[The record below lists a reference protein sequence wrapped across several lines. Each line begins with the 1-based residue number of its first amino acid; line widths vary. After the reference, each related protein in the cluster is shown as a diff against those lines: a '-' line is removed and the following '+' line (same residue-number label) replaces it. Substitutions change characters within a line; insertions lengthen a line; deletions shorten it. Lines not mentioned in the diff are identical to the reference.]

1 MSQEPYLHQTD
12 QRAACDDNADV
23 EDHSG
28 HHGNGIDPVTDDATL
43 PSTDEHTRGHMRED
57 MQPPTAQSPVV
68 MMMSG
73 SSVDAQEDRPR
84 TQETLAENLRT
95 VSLSAVAEPYLGS
108 ISGLTFAKLTQAVLR
123 RLSPDGRD
131 FVFSPQMDGNAV
143 PIEGA
148 TNLHLDFVNSMYFDY
163 DQSIDFSLLTGEG
176 ALPTF
181 EAGMQDTINDFPDRT
196 EVLRLATFYFD
207 HSHTLYPIVHQQE
220 VMSDFHSIL
229 MDPEHHTTQSPPCM
243 FRIWMVLAIGSTT
256 YSSITLAE
264 ESLSRM
270 YYEKA
275 MTYFEASMDHG
286 DIVSTPVGTGQS
298 AVRLTHRRLRWKLS
312 CSKYLFHSST
322 SWDQVC
328 HSTQEYLIQT
338 LRADCYVPDTWF
350 LVGTAARL
358 AIGMG
363 LHCDATLQGLP
374 IDQIERRKRLFF
386 SVYMMDR

>member
-1 MSQEPYLHQTD
+1 MS
-12 QRAACDDNADV
+12 R
-23 EDHSG
+23 
-28 HHGNGIDPVTDDATL
+28 
-43 PSTDEHTRGHMRED
+43 
-57 MQPPTAQSPVV
+57 
-68 MMMSG
+68 
-73 SSVDAQEDRPR
+73 SSVAAQEDRPR

-163 DQSIDFSLLTGEG
+163 DQAIDFSLLTGEG
-176 ALPTF
+176 ALPAF
-181 EAGMQDTINDFPDRT
+181 DAEIDDTINDLPDRT

-229 MDPEHHTTQSPPCM
+229 MDPEHHITQSPPCM

-286 DIVSTPVGTGQS
+286 DIVSIPTT
-298 AVRLTHRRLRWKLS
+298 
-312 CSKYLFHSST
+312 
-322 SWDQVC
+322 
-328 HSTQEYLIQT
+328 
-338 LRADCYVPDTWF
+338 
-350 LVGTAARL
+350 ARL
-358 AIGMG
+358 
-363 LHCDATLQGLP
+363 
-374 IDQIERRKRLFF
+374 E
-386 SVYMMDR
+386 